1 MYICGRN
8 AININ
13 TYLKMSRKYN
23 IFIAGSVELKSERS
37 RIEEL
42 ANELNTLYEKRNIHL
57 IVSSCEH
64 FEDNQPAYNRHITH
78 KADLV
83 LLILDDKMNPS
94 TEDEL
99 LLASKSFDK
108 SGHPE
113 VRVFLHDFEDVTAD
127 ISRIQG
133 VLKALGNKY
142 YIKYKDIN
150 ELATKA
156 RRRIEEYIE
165 DSEKNRWQIQW
176 KRMKQTV
183 RSAAIY
189 GLLFT
194 LLCLGCLFLYNKLY
208 QQPTIIF
215 AGGGSVANFISAITK
230 DTVNVRTYPNS
241 IYINLAS
248 GNAWSLLAEEANKYT
263 EKEEEKVTGNNPFIS
278 ICLSADKLDSTFINE
293 KTRPIFTK
301 GRVVEYFLGRDSL
314 AVYIKKE
321 LADSM
326 GIADD
331 TAIYYKKLSYIIKW
345 VIENP
350 DRARLFTTSENS
362 GTMRIY
368 QQNLAPEYQIELSK
382 LLNDKKSY
390 LFYDNSSSDRIN
402 TLDGNGRKLPYVILG
417 SDYYFPKMLENEYQK
432 YHVVDSNKMVAQ
444 KPMYIYFIAYK
455 HGEHDCEIRKPIIEF
470 LEAIQARK
478 HIDDDLW
485 NEISHGKIRPKGGE
499 DILKLNKKDNQ

>member
-1 MYICGRN
+1 
-8 AININ
+8 
-13 TYLKMSRKYN
+13 MSRKYN

-113 VRVFLHDFEDVTAD
+113 VRVFLHDFEDVSAD

-165 DSEKNRWQIQW
+165 DSEKNRWKIQW

-215 AGGGSVANFISAITK
+215 AGGGSVASFISANTTDSVI
-230 DTVNVRTYPNS
+230 VRKYPNS
-241 IYINLAS
+241 IYINLPS
-248 GNAWSLLAEEANKYT
+248 GNAWSLLAEEANRYT

-301 GRVVEYFLGRDSL
+301 GRVVEYFLGKDPL
-314 AVYIKKE
+314 AVYIEKE
-321 LADSM
+321 LVKSMKSM
-326 GIADD
+326 GIVKD
-331 TAIYYKKLSYIIKW
+331 TATIDNQQLSDIIKW
-345 VIENP
+345 VIDNP
-350 DRARLFTTSENS
+350 NSARLFTTSENS

-368 QQNLAPEYQIELSK
+368 QQNLDPKYQIELSK

-402 TLDGNGRKLPYVILG
+402 TLDGIGILPYVILG

-432 YHVVDSNKMVAQ
+432 YHVVDSNEMVVE

-455 HGEHDCEIRKPIIEF
+455 HGEHECEIRKPIIEF
-470 LEAIQARK
+470 LEAIQASE
-478 HIDDDLW
+478 HIDANVW
-485 NEISHGKIRPKGGE
+485 KEINHGKIRPKGGE
-499 DILKLNKKDNQ
+499 VILKLNETDNQ